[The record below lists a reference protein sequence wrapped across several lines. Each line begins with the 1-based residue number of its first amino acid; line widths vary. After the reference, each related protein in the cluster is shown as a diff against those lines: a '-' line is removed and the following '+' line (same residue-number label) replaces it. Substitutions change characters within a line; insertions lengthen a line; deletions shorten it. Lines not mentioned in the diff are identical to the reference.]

1 MSGGGTP
8 RQQMIGLM
16 YLVLLAMLAMNASK
30 DLLNAF
36 VMLEIGIDKTVKNFS
51 EKNLK
56 YYDVIDAAAAK
67 IESAKIKQKQANEI
81 KIKADELVDLIAE
94 DKNWLVKNSGGR
106 APDSIPYGKD
116 NQDLGATYYIVK
128 DGGGFGNRLKTKLNE
143 YKDLIVKTLDND
155 GISENDYLIDEY
167 KVILSTEDKP
177 DPHDPG
183 IKLDFANQISAHLP
197 LASVTANLS
206 LWQSYVRNAEADVV
220 GGLAATLEGKGIVV
234 NAVEGMATFE
244 SGYVLKGDTI
254 RSDIF
259 ISAYNNNITPVVYI
273 GIVDSNRMNGK
284 ASWLDASAKAAPP
297 IIGTPIKARVNAG
310 KGKFSLPATEVGAG
324 LLQGVIGIPS
334 TKGIEYYPF
343 KQNYMVAEP
352 TATVAATKMN
362 VLYVGVDNPMQV
374 SAPGVSV
381 DEIEITGPG
390 ISFKPDPK
398 IPGGYIAR
406 ATKANP
412 RGTKLTVKKKSDN
425 TILATTEFRV
435 KRLPDPAATILG
447 QKEGLVTKGKLK
459 AASFLKAEM
468 ENFDFEARVVVVSFK
483 MTVSMG
489 GDLQEMNTKGATLSD
504 QMRNLLGNVR
514 TGNRIYFEDI
524 KVRMPDGSVR
534 KVPSIILKVQ

>member
-36 VMLEIGIDKTVKNFS
+36 VMLENGIDKTVKNFS

-67 IESAKIKQKQANEI
+67 IESAKVKQKMANEI
-81 KIKADELVDLIAE
+81 KAKADELVEIIAT
-94 DKNWLVKNSGGR
+94 DKKWLVKNSGGR

-116 NQDLGATYYIVK
+116 NQDLGAQYYIVN
-128 DGGGFGNRLKTKLNE
+128 DGGGNGDRLKTKINE
-143 YKDLIVKTLDND
+143 YRELILKTLDND
-155 GISENDYLIDEY
+155 GIEENDYLIEEY
-167 KVILSTEDKP
+167 KTILSTDDKA

-183 IKLDFANQISAHLP
+183 IKMDFANQISAHLP

-220 GGLAATLEGKGIVV
+220 GGLAATLEGKGITV
-234 NAVEGMATFE
+234 NTVEGMAAFE

-254 RSDIF
+254 KSNIF
-259 ISAYNNNITPVVYI
+259 ISAYNSNITPVVYI
-273 GIVDSNRMNGK
+273 GIVDSNKMK
-284 ASWLDASAKAAPP
+284 AGHWLDGTAKAAPP
-297 IIGTPIKARVNAG
+297 IIGTATPVNVKAG
-310 KGKFSLPATEVGAG
+310 KGRFMLPATEVGG
-324 LLQGVIGIPS
+324 GVLQGVIGIPS
-334 TKGIEYYPF
+334 TKGIDYFPF

-352 TATVAATKMN
+352 TATVAASKMN

-374 SAPGVSV
+374 SAPGVST
-381 DEIEITGPG
+381 DEIEISGPG
-390 ISFKPDPK
+390 ISFRPDPTT
-398 IPGGYIAR
+398 PGGYIAR
-406 ATKANP
+406 ASAANP
-412 RGTKLTVKKKSDN
+412 RGTDLTVKKKSDN
-425 TILATTEFRV
+425 TVLATTSFRV
-435 KRLPDPAATILG
+435 KRLPDPVATILG
-447 QKEGLVTKGKLK
+447 QKEGLVSKGKLK

-468 ENFDFEARVVVVSFK
+468 ENFDFEAPVRVVSFK

-489 GDLQEMNTKGATLSD
+489 GDLQELSSNDATLSAP
-504 QMRNLLGNVR
+504 MKNLLGNVR
-514 TGNRIYFEDI
+514 TGNRVYFEEI
-524 KVRMPDGSVR
+524 KVKMPDGSVR